1 VQDGDEDCGEKKAHR
16 GRIDWSP
23 GKCFALPQIK
33 TSLLVILPPSLHR
46 RESQAKL
53 LFECFPTCN
62 FFLEYDP
69 RFSVAPFQMKLNGL
83 TRPATFTF
91 LT

>member
-1 VQDGDEDCGEKKAHR
+1 MQDGDEDCGEKKAHR

-23 GKCFALPQIK
+23 GKCFALPQK
-33 TSLLVILPPSLHR
+33 RCLLRSPRKRGKGRTQLV
-46 RESQAKL
+46 
-53 LFECFPTCN
+53 CFPTCN

>member
-1 VQDGDEDCGEKKAHR
+1 MQDGDEDCGEKKAHR

-23 GKCFALPQIK
+23 GKCFALPQK
-33 TSLLVILPPSLHR
+33 RLFPVFFPPKGKEKGTQLV
-46 RESQAKL
+46 
-53 LFECFPTCN
+53 CFPTCN